1 MDHTKRILASTMAM
15 ATLAAL
21 ACAPAANAATPLS
34 LTVNAGDNQNTLK
47 GRRLTAYRLA
57 DYVDGT
63 YVSTDGKYKD
73 LDGVAVHTPDSLK
86 SALDPV
92 LAKVTG
98 VNGGNVANLP
108 GWADSGKDPIAWMGG
123 FRQHDGS
130 DQSAGEFGFGWNES
144 GPQHMG
150 TNSPD
155 KAYVGT
161 VREFA
166 DQIAKD
172 ATALAAVKAQPH
184 SATVTCQAGAS
195 CIIPIDDSG
204 VYMILDTGSDTT
216 WTGTLNGLNAT
227 YNVGSAQPM
236 IVPSK
241 PSDADLATV
250 SGYNQP
256 MNRDRLG
263 TTGKLG
269 EITIKNVD
277 DQEVLPPGGQNPP
290 KKRDESVA
298 AGKDAADNASDV
310 GDVIPYVVHYRVPDL
325 SAYRNAKDNG
335 RPWIYT
341 YRVSDQ
347 TTKGLRINSVPTAT
361 ITDTTGRTVTIPLT
375 HVTTLPNMPNGANDS
390 SAAGQTTEP
399 AEAWYYLEQQD
410 GDASHMV
417 IGLGRWLVDH
427 YGDLAAND
435 KTKTLYG
442 HQVEI
447 KYSAQVTEKA
457 LDNGNKVNNRN
468 HLVYSN
474 QPEDVTSA
482 RTTTTPDVV
491 VKQWTYDIDLHKR
504 AATSYK
510 GLAGAEFDVAVKN
523 NGNASDSK
531 ANGSALKLVKTAD
544 GVYREAKPGENG
556 SNHVVTGPDGLLRLR
571 GLDLGVYTLK
581 ETKAPT
587 DYQPLKSS
595 EDITIAAKFTDDK
608 SNYITPDAQTEA
620 TETITQ
626 NNSIIPLVRPML
638 TFRADTSKLPA
649 GLTITKAVGSQ
660 TAKWSGQDASK
671 RYYADD
677 KTNWVPADLTL
688 LNQPINVMLAK
699 TGGTIL
705 FGTVMAAGLA
715 LLAIGAAI
723 VPRRRETR

>member
-1 MDHTKRILASTMAM
+1 MGHTKRILASTMAM

-73 LDGVAVHTPDSLK
+73 LDGVAVHTPDALK

-130 DQSAGEFGFGWNES
+130 DQSVGAFGFGWNES

-195 CIIPIDDSG
+195 CTIPIDDSG

-256 MNRDRLG
+256 MDRDRLG

-277 DQEVLPPGGQNPP
+277 DQEVLPPGSQNPP

-341 YRVSDQ
+341 YRVNDQ
-347 TTKGLRINSVPTAT
+347 TTKGLRINSTPTAT
-361 ITDTTGRTVTIPLT
+361 ITDTTGKTVTIPLT
-375 HVTTLPNMPNGANDS
+375 RVTTLPNMPNGANDS
-390 SAAGQTTEP
+390 SATGQTTET

-417 IGLGRWLVDH
+417 IGLG
-427 YGDLAAND
+427 
-435 KTKTLYG
+435 K
-442 HQVEI
+442 
-447 KYSAQVTEKA
+447 
-457 LDNGNKVNNRN
+457 
-468 HLVYSN
+468 
-474 QPEDVTSA
+474 
-482 RTTTTPDVV
+482 
-491 VKQWTYDIDLHKR
+491 
-504 AATSYK
+504 
-510 GLAGAEFDVAVKN
+510 
-523 NGNASDSK
+523 
-531 ANGSALKLVKTAD
+531 
-544 GVYREAKPGENG
+544 
-556 SNHVVTGPDGLLRLR
+556 
-571 GLDLGVYTLK
+571 
-581 ETKAPT
+581 
-587 DYQPLKSS
+587 
-595 EDITIAAKFTDDK
+595 
-608 SNYITPDAQTEA
+608 
-620 TETITQ
+620 
-626 NNSIIPLVRPML
+626 
-638 TFRADTSKLPA
+638 
-649 GLTITKAVGSQ
+649 
-660 TAKWSGQDASK
+660 
-671 RYYADD
+671 
-677 KTNWVPADLTL
+677 
-688 LNQPINVMLAK
+688 
-699 TGGTIL
+699 
-705 FGTVMAAGLA
+705 
-715 LLAIGAAI
+715 
-723 VPRRRETR
+723 

>member
-1 MDHTKRILASTMAM
+1 MGHTKRILASTMAM

-63 YVSTDGKYKD
+63 YVSTDGRYKD
-73 LDGVAVHTPDSLK
+73 LDGVAVHTPDALK

-130 DQSAGEFGFGWNES
+130 DQSVGTFGFGWNES

-195 CIIPIDDSG
+195 CTIPIDDSG

-256 MNRDRLG
+256 MDRDRLG

-277 DQEVLPPGGQNPP
+277 DQEVLP
-290 KKRDESVA
+290 RVA
-298 AGKDAADNASDV
+298 R
-310 GDVIPYVVHYRVPDL
+310 IRRR
-325 SAYRNAKDNG
+325 SATSPWRRART
-335 RPWIYT
+335 RP
-341 YRVSDQ
+341 
-347 TTKGLRINSVPTAT
+347 TTRP
-361 ITDTTGRTVTIPLT
+361 
-375 HVTTLPNMPNGANDS
+375 
-390 SAAGQTTEP
+390 
-399 AEAWYYLEQQD
+399 
-410 GDASHMV
+410 
-417 IGLGRWLVDH
+417 
-427 YGDLAAND
+427 
-435 KTKTLYG
+435 
-442 HQVEI
+442 
-447 KYSAQVTEKA
+447 
-457 LDNGNKVNNRN
+457 
-468 HLVYSN
+468 
-474 QPEDVTSA
+474 TSA
-482 RTTTTPDVV
+482 TSSRTSSTTACRT
-491 VKQWTYDIDLHKR
+491 
-504 AATSYK
+504 
-510 GLAGAEFDVAVKN
+510 
-523 NGNASDSK
+523 
-531 ANGSALKLVKTAD
+531 
-544 GVYREAKPGENG
+544 
-556 SNHVVTGPDGLLRLR
+556 
-571 GLDLGVYTLK
+571 
-581 ETKAPT
+581 
-587 DYQPLKSS
+587 
-595 EDITIAAKFTDDK
+595 
-608 SNYITPDAQTEA
+608 
-620 TETITQ
+620 
-626 NNSIIPLVRPML
+626 
-638 TFRADTSKLPA
+638 
-649 GLTITKAVGSQ
+649 
-660 TAKWSGQDASK
+660 
-671 RYYADD
+671 
-677 KTNWVPADLTL
+677 
-688 LNQPINVMLAK
+688 
-699 TGGTIL
+699 
-705 FGTVMAAGLA
+705 
-715 LLAIGAAI
+715 
-723 VPRRRETR
+723 

>member
-1 MDHTKRILASTMAM
+1 M
-15 ATLAAL
+15 
-21 ACAPAANAATPLS
+21 
-34 LTVNAGDNQNTLK
+34 
-47 GRRLTAYRLA
+47 
-57 DYVDGT
+57 
-63 YVSTDGKYKD
+63 
-73 LDGVAVHTPDSLK
+73 
-86 SALDPV
+86 
-92 LAKVTG
+92 
-98 VNGGNVANLP
+98 
-108 GWADSGKDPIAWMGG
+108 
-123 FRQHDGS
+123 
-130 DQSAGEFGFGWNES
+130 
-144 GPQHMG
+144 
-150 TNSPD
+150 
-155 KAYVGT
+155 
-161 VREFA
+161 
-166 DQIAKD
+166 
-172 ATALAAVKAQPH
+172 
-184 SATVTCQAGAS
+184 
-195 CIIPIDDSG
+195 
-204 VYMILDTGSDTT
+204 
-216 WTGTLNGLNAT
+216 
-227 YNVGSAQPM
+227 
-236 IVPSK
+236 
-241 PSDADLATV
+241 
-250 SGYNQP
+250 
-256 MNRDRLG
+256 
-263 TTGKLG
+263 
-269 EITIKNVD
+269 
-277 DQEVLPPGGQNPP
+277 
-290 KKRDESVA
+290 
-298 AGKDAADNASDV
+298 
-310 GDVIPYVVHYRVPDL
+310 
-325 SAYRNAKDNG
+325 
-335 RPWIYT
+335 
-341 YRVSDQ
+341 
-347 TTKGLRINSVPTAT
+347 
-361 ITDTTGRTVTIPLT
+361 TIPLT

-390 SAAGQTTEP
+390 SAAGQTTET

-417 IGLGRWLVDH
+417 VGLGKWLVDH

-435 KTKTLYG
+435 KSKTLYG

-491 VKQWTYDIDLHKR
+491 VKQWTYDVDLHKR

-510 GLAGAEFDVAVKN
+510 GLAGAEFDVTVKD
-523 NGNASDSK
+523 NGNTSDSK

-626 NNSIIPLVRPML
+626 NNSIVPLVRPML

-705 FGTVMAAGLA
+705 FGSAMAAGLA

-723 VPRRRETR
+723 VSRRRETR